1 MRRAPRAPVCPRA
14 LTIAARSYAEP
25 QLGLWRRIR
34 ERTVIAHH
42 GERRELVHD
51 RLAAQPEVQHLPALD
66 PQGVGDQAPV
76 AAPPLRH
83 SAHDAHAPPTRPRPQ
98 AAEGGTALPAGPA
111 GRGALEGREAPAP
124 IRPRPA

>member
-1 MRRAPRAPVCPRA
+1 MRRAPRAPVSPRA

-42 GERRELVHD
+42 GKRRELVHD

-76 AAPPLRH
+76 AAPPLRLG
-83 SAHDAHAPPTRPRPQ
+83 AHDAHAPPTRPRLQ
-98 AAEGGTALPAGPA
+98 AAEGGAELLACHVVGV
-111 GRGALEGREAPAP
+111 ALEGRVVPAS
-124 IRPRPA
+124 I